1 MTLQH
6 IAIIMDGN
14 RRWAKRRRFDVLR
27 GHSTGTNTLKDIA
40 RHAHQTG
47 VKYLTAF
54 AFSTENWRRP
64 KVEVTGLI
72 ELMRR
77 FLMQDLDTLMTDN
90 VKLRI
95 IGDLSPFDADLQK
108 LFNEAVSLTSHNTG
122 LNLTIAV
129 NYGGQ
134 QDFFHATQKLQEQG
148 ITPKSL
154 EDVKAHMQTSDLPA
168 VDLLIRTGGEQRIS
182 NFLLWDSAYAE
193 LYFSAK
199 FWPDFT
205 ANDLDDAIADFANR
219 NRRFGGDESEDN
231 CDNTLDD
238 KVSLKAVRGL
248 V

>member
-1 MTLQH
+1 MTPQH

-14 RRWAKRRRFDVLR
+14 RRWAKQRRFDVLR
-27 GHSTGTNTLKDIA
+27 GHSTGTNTLKEIA
-40 RHAHQTG
+40 RHAHQTS
-47 VKYLTAF
+47 VKYLTTF

-72 ELMRR
+72 ELMKR

-90 VKLRI
+90 VRLRI

-108 LFNEAVSLTSHNTG
+108 LFQEAVSLTSQNTG

-134 QDFFHATQKLQEQG
+134 QDFLHATQKLQEHG

-193 LYFSAK
+193 LHFSAK

-205 ANDLDDAIADFANR
+205 ADDLDDAISDFASR
-219 NRRFGGDESEDN
+219 NRRFGGDAPQDISS
-231 CDNTLDD
+231 D
-238 KVSLKAVRGL
+238 KLADHVPYKSVKGL
-248 V
+248 